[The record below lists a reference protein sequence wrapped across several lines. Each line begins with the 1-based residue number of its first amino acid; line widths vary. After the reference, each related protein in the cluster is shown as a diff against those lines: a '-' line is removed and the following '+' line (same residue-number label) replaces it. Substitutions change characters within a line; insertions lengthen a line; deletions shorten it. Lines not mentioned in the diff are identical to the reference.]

1 MHPESCREFAAH
13 TALAIDH
20 LFMEVRRHLRHA
32 PPDGSPSSDAPTGRL
47 DAALRSLER
56 AGKLASDLR
65 SYAARNPA
73 FAPEPV
79 PAQLVLTIA
88 DELRRVLDP
97 RIQVMAAV
105 SRNCAP
111 VRANTR
117 ALREI
122 LLALVSNARDAMPE
136 GGLLGLSARPT
147 TAPDGAAAVEICVVD
162 SGIGMPED
170 GVAPALQPFYSS
182 RSDTPLRGLGLA
194 VVDGLVRQFGGELR
208 LRSFPGVGTTVKI
221 RLQAWQPADDGPAG

>member
-1 MHPESCREFAAH
+1 MHPESCREFAED

-20 LFMEVRRHLRHA
+20 LFMEVRRHLHHA

-56 AGKLASDLR
+56 AGKSASDLR

-97 RIQVMAAV
+97 LAMRVLQGEF
-105 SRNCAP
+105 
-111 VRANTR
+111 
-117 ALREI
+117 REG
-122 LLALVSNARDAMPE
+122 D
-136 GGLLGLSARPT
+136 
-147 TAPDGAAAVEICVVD
+147 
-162 SGIGMPED
+162 
-170 GVAPALQPFYSS
+170 
-182 RSDTPLRGLGLA
+182 
-194 VVDGLVRQFGGELR
+194 LVRIDVAAGDLQFSR
-208 LRSFPGVGTTVKI
+208 LEQGVT
-221 RLQAWQPADDGPAG
+221 A